1 MSTPLFRPAKDI
13 KRTRLSQHAAWWT
26 WSDPVRCTL
35 DKLGTSLPRIPA
47 PPMVHLRR
55 GEEYDYTYTL
65 SPGDHLPRALA
76 REIRSIADAFLAFAP
91 GQDRWMFRD
100 LLQRNHPKKLLHVF
114 FAMIRESIVN
124 QTNDPMS
131 AMYAP
136 LGTVGT
142 AAGEFRLHADLY
154 IPTFLFNVFD
164 DVPEDGTGASTF
176 LGIRSFKSVL
186 KSCELLPR
194 SSRLEIQRL
203 FGSGLKTDGYERFI
217 RLVHSENNPW
227 CDQLW
232 ESLAKAQELGSLR
245 RGEGCLLN
253 ERLWLHGRTEPSN
266 RVSRF
271 RVHRLVFAKRQEF
284 IGKQHF

>member
-1 MSTPLFRPAKDI
+1 MLTPLFRPAADI
-13 KRTRLSQHAAWWT
+13 ERTRSSRHAVWWT

-35 DKLGTSLPRIPA
+35 DKLGTSLSRIPA
-47 PPMVHLRR
+47 PPLVHLRR
-55 GEEYDYTYTL
+55 AEEYDYTYTL
-65 SPGDHLPRALA
+65 SPGDHLSRELV
-76 REIRSIADAFLAFAP
+76 REIRSIAAAFLAFDP
-91 GQDRWMFRD
+91 GKDRWMFRD
-100 LLQRNHPKKLLHVF
+100 LLQRSHPKKLLHVF
-114 FAMIRESIVN
+114 FAMIRDSMVN
-124 QTNDPMS
+124 QTNEPMS

-176 LGIRSFKSVL
+176 LSIRSFKSVL

-217 RLVHSENNPW
+217 WLVHNENNAW
-227 CDQLW
+227 RDQLW
-232 ESLAKAQELGSLR
+232 EGMERTQEMVSLR
-245 RGEGCLLN
+245 RGEGYLLN
-253 ERLWLHGRTEPSN
+253 DRFWLHGRTQPSN
-266 RVSRF
+266 EVSRF
-271 RVHRLVFAKRQEF
+271 RVHRLVFGKRDEF
-284 IGKQHF
+284 IGK